1 MEAST
6 TGYIYK
12 ICSYDENIKPHFIG
26 STNDFWRA
34 KSLFR
39 SLCFHTNDERRK
51 KNSYLYEFI
60 DDNGGWYNWRI
71 SILETFEF
79 EDDDDLKNRE
89 LELIKETNAILN
101 TDLGCSYLEHKARK
115 EAEQKRKDEE
125 QKRKDDERKEARKEA
140 RKELLLKVFRCD
152 CGGKYKHQSKSK
164 HLKSKRHKAY
174 LESQHV

>member
-12 ICSYDENIKPHFIG
+12 ICSYDENVKPHFIG

-39 SLCFHTNDERRK
+39 SLCFHTNDERRA
-51 KNSYLYEFI
+51 KNNYLYEFI

-115 EAEQKRKDEE
+115 EEE
-125 QKRKDDERKEARKEA
+125 QKRKEEEQKEE
-140 RKELLLKVFRCD
+140 E
-152 CGGKYKHQSKSK
+152 GKT
-164 HLKSKRHKAY
+164 Y
-174 LESQHV
+174 LIV